1 MTHLSKEAAVS
12 PRDRSVG
19 TGCPSLSSLG
29 NMDEADISQWWQF
42 PSGVGLL
49 PAAHQQY
56 AYLQLAGN
64 VSCHVDEKHVNC
76 VAAKM
81 SKKIKIFFFPVVNP
95 APCLALLSIPGGLGG
110 WMVFFFPFYF
120 CYLPFLSYILC
131 MSSQLQRKIRK
142 PWLKILRW
150 LLYIHICVLIR
161 LSGEKKREG
170 FSFLMPVAFPAAV
183 VDKFL
188 KVSWQLRPSSFP
200 CLLRSGCAAE
210 ALLPAAMRP
219 HQLPVGSEQLL
230 CTTSAEPFHLYSSL
244 N

>member
-81 SKKIKIFFFPVVNP
+81 SKKIKIFFFS
-95 APCLALLSIPGGLGG
+95 CCKSSSLFSTSQHPGRIG
-110 WMVFFFPFYF
+110 WVDGFFFFPFYF

-131 MSSQLQRKIRK
+131 MSSQLQWKVRK

-150 LLYIHICVLIR
+150 LLYIRICVLIR
-161 LSGEKKREG
+161 LSGKKKRRL
-170 FSFLMPVAFPAAV
+170 FLSNTCWISSCC
-183 VDKFL
+183 
-188 KVSWQLRPSSFP
+188 SW
-200 CLLRSGCAAE
+200 
-210 ALLPAAMRP
+210 
-219 HQLPVGSEQLL
+219 
-230 CTTSAEPFHLYSSL
+230 
-244 N
+244 